1 LHALALAPRD
11 GACRAEAPV
20 LFSTHHLL
28 IITTALITD
37 LGAVSCA
44 SCFLAARPHS
54 TESRFLSV
62 GTRRAA
68 HRRRLPD
75 ADRATRSRAQVDDQK
90 SELSKKISA
99 KQEEIAARKANHLVS
114 PYSKSLY
121 QRVPIKALLGDDEG
135 VATIGQK
142 IVVGGWVKTGRT
154 ADKGSAPRRSP
165 PPPASRRR
173 AVCPPPAPL
182 RNTGGARRLG
192 PDAARPVSTGGR
204 DETCPVSTGGRGEG
218 RLGPDAARAQGVRLP
233 RAQRRLL
240 PGEPAGA
247 ARSPVRLAARCTPG
261 WRQARRSPCAL
272 RGRRR
277 VRLVRGEGRGV
288 SD

>member
-1 LHALALAPRD
+1 
-11 GACRAEAPV
+11 V

-154 ADKGSAPRRSP
+154 ADKGAAPPRP
-165 PPPASRRR
+165 PPPL
-173 AVCPPPAPL
+173 PAAAAPC
-182 RNTGGARRLG
+182 ARR
-192 PDAARPVSTGGR
+192 PRPCGTR
-204 DETCPVSTGGRGEG
+204 
-218 RLGPDAARAQGVRLP
+218 AARAASGL
-233 RAQRRLL
+233 
-240 PGEPAGA
+240 
-247 ARSPVRLAARCTPG
+247 T
-261 WRQARRSPCAL
+261 
-272 RGRRR
+272 RR
-277 VRLVRGEGRGV
+277 VRLVREGGTRRVQLVREGGVRDASGLTRRARRAFAFLELNDGSCPANLQVQRGARSAWLRGALPAGGRRGALLARCGAGGV